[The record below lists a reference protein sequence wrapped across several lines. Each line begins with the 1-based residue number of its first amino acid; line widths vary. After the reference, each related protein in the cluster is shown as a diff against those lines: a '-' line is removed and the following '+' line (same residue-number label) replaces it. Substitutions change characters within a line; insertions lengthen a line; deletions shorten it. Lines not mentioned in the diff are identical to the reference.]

1 MAYKRSEPSIRKRI
15 DGLRSIIQPIRCSI
29 LRINMQSGNN
39 VWHSLEILF
48 TGLRTSKSFVSTC
61 SIPRKNQSQSQSMR
75 LMDLHEEF
83 KHFLS
88 GNNNTVVWS
97 TVFPI
102 SDLFGKEKLILGSAN
117 ASMNNCVYSQ
127 K

>member
-1 MAYKRSEPSIRKRI
+1 M
-15 DGLRSIIQPIRCSI
+15 GLTQVNTSSHLGQSYHVGRN
-29 LRINMQSGNN
+29 INMQSGNN
-39 VWHSLEILF
+39 VWYLLEILF
-48 TGLRTSKSFVSTC
+48 TGLRTQKSFVSTC
-61 SIPRKNQSQSQSMR
+61 SIPRKIHSQSQSMR

-97 TVFPI
+97 TVCPI

-127 K
+127 KE